1 MINSNKARG
10 LSMINSNKAH
20 GYCWSAPLKPGGFR
34 KIQTDAEEPY
44 LSGKGLLL
52 LRLTIVPDPQYTD
65 TAFLPI
71 CLCFEYITLSAGKL
85 PGIIIICPALSAF
98 LSRKMITVKSVHHR
112 HLRAAVGNNYKAG
125 NLLPCFSAFPV
136 FSSFSTFPG
145 FPALSGFSTFP
156 GFR

>member
-1 MINSNKARG
+1 
-10 LSMINSNKAH
+10 MINSNKAH

-112 HLRAAVGNNYKAG
+112 HLRAAVGNNGK
-125 NLLPCFSAFPV
+125 
-136 FSSFSTFPG
+136 SSPLFLCFPG
-145 FPALSGFSTFP
+145 VSDFSRFSCFLRFPHFPRFSRFLY
-156 GFR
+156 